1 MAQRLATPGVYIE
14 EKNAFSNSVV
24 GLPTSVPAF
33 IGYTEI
39 ASKGG
44 KSVLNRAVRITSLA
58 EYHTYF
64 GGGPTAKFSI
74 QPTTGADF
82 DLEVG
87 KDRYQLEQT
96 ADTRFMLYNAMR
108 LFFDNGGGLC
118 YVLSVGHYTKP
129 DGSANVVEFTPMK
142 EALNILIAEEEP
154 TLLLAPEAV
163 LLEAEDCYSLYKL
176 MLSHCGDK
184 MKNRFAV
191 LDVHSGFNKRS
202 YDEED
207 VVLGFRNG
215 VGANFL
221 NYGAGYYPWIHTT
234 IVQANELDYRNIANL
249 DVLESI
255 LSAEVDLLTDE
266 SKPMEVKKAEEIKA
280 VIKQISDEDSNANTL
295 NQTLMAVCPS
305 LKTILSQVRGQLNI
319 LPPSAA
325 MVGIY
330 SMVDNARGVWKA
342 PANVSLSSVVAPA
355 VNITGDDQEDLN
367 VTITGKS
374 VNAIRP
380 FIGEGVI
387 VWGARTLDGNSQ
399 DWRYINVRRT
409 LIYIEQSIKYAAKAY
424 VFEPNTAGT
433 WLNIKS
439 MLNNFLN
446 ELWKQ
451 GGLVG
456 ATPDQAF
463 EVAVGIGSTMTPN
476 DVLDGIMR
484 ISVKVAISRPAE
496 FIVVTFQ
503 QKMQE
508 S

>member
-24 GLPTSVPAF
+24 GLPTAVPVF
-33 IGYTEI
+33 IGYTET
-39 ASKGG
+39 AFKGG
-44 KSVLNRAVRITSLA
+44 KSVMNRAVRITSLA

-64 GGGPTAKFSI
+64 GAGPTAKFTIS
-74 QPTTGADF
+74 PASGADF
-82 DLEVG
+82 DFAVG
-87 KDRYQLEQT
+87 NDKYLLEQT
-96 ADTRFMLYNAMR
+96 AQTKFMLYNAMR
-108 LFFDNGGGLC
+108 LFFDNGGGIC

-129 DGSANVVEFTPMK
+129 DGSANVVEFTPLK

-163 LLEAEDCYSLYKL
+163 LLDAENCYSLYKL
-176 MLSHCGDK
+176 MLNHCGDK

-207 VVLGFRNG
+207 VIRGFREG
-215 VGANFL
+215 VGSNFL

-234 IVQANELDYRNIANL
+234 IVQTNELDYRNIANA
-249 DVLESI
+249 DVLEGI
-255 LSAEVDLLTDE
+255 LSTEIDLMTDE
-266 SKPMEVKKAEEIKA
+266 SKPVELRKANEIKT
-280 VIKQISDEDSNANTL
+280 VIGQISDEDANPNSL
-295 NQTLMAVCPS
+295 NQTLLAVCPM
-305 LKTILSQVRGQLNI
+305 LKTILNQVRGQLNT

-330 SMVDNARGVWKA
+330 SMVDNSRGVWKA

-355 VNITGDDQEDLN
+355 VNITGEDQEDLN

-439 MLNNFLN
+439 MLNNFLT

-463 EVAVGIGSTMTPN
+463 EVAVGIGSTMTSN